1 MLKFRGGGR
10 REGEAQDFRPTELG
24 CADRNTTA
32 LCGRLW
38 AGGGSLD
45 ALLPEAAQLCIH
57 SGRMRGEDAG
67 AGDRLGKIGAH

>member
-32 LCGRLW
+32 LW